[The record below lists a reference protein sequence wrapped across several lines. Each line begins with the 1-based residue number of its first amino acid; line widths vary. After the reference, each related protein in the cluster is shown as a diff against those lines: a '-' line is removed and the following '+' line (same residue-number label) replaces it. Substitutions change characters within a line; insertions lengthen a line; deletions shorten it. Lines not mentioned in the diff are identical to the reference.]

1 MGTTSGLLNVGK
13 TLAAL
18 RDRADDIVEYT
29 ETADEVEKCIQQAD
43 GSAYM
48 AIFVTTSTS
57 YDPPSKYFDQGKVEV
72 KRLVVALDK
81 VAGLINVT
89 Y

>member
-1 MGTTSGLLNVGK
+1 MKEQGEGWELGWHCWHLGVG
-13 TLAAL
+13 
-18 RDRADDIVEYT
+18 
-29 ETADEVEKCIQQAD
+29 
-43 GSAYM
+43 
-48 AIFVTTSTS
+48 
-57 YDPPSKYFDQGKVEV
+57 QGKVEV